1 MPSEHPAPVSD
12 GILPEPPHP
21 TAIPKNPDFVPSVP
35 KTDIPSAP
43 HHDSIRLN

>member
-21 TAIPKNPDFVPSVP
+21 TAIPKTPDL
-35 KTDIPSAP
+35 IPSKLKTG
-43 HHDSIRLN
+43 IRPAEL